1 MANIVPWKCD
11 LNNGTIL
18 CDINKPVKAASG
30 EAILQNEASLS
41 VSERMLFSKIHKED
55 RDRIRQAYD
64 DLIAGRTDKVCEE
77 YRVISNESGHWH
89 MEWVEALAAV
99 ESFDAQGR
107 PKTLVG
113 TSQVIT
119 ERKRMEQELL
129 SARDRAEESNRLKT
143 AFLANMSHEIRT
155 PLNAIVG
162 FSNLLAETD
171 DIGERR
177 EYMRVVE
184 ENNELLLKLISDI
197 LDLSKIEAGTS
208 NSITAGWTSTACA
221 RRRCA
226 RSVSRSRTNPSS

>member
-1 MANIVPWKCD
+1 MLFRSKAQQKLDSINHKLSLALDVANIVPWKCD

-41 VSERMLFSKIHKED
+41 VSDECYFSKIHKED

-64 DLIAGRTDKVCEE
+64 DLIAGRKDKVCEE

-119 ERKRMEQELL
+119 ERKPHIGTDILAGVIKNMRQAMEARGARFCFESCMTDYRREADGKMFVEVNHKEWIETSRLVL
-129 SARDRAEESNRLKT
+129 AIGHRDRKS
-143 AFLANMSHEIRT
+143 
-155 PLNAIVG
+155 
-162 FSNLLAETD
+162 
-171 DIGERR
+171 
-177 EYMRVVE
+177 VV
-184 ENNELLLKLISDI
+184 
-197 LDLSKIEAGTS
+197 
-208 NSITAGWTSTACA
+208 
-221 RRRCA
+221 
-226 RSVSRSRTNPSS
+226 